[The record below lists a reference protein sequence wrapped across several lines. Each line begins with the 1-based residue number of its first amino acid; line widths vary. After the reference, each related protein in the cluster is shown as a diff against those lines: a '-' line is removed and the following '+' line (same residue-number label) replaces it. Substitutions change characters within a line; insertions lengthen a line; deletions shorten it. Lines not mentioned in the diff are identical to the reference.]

1 MTTFSTTRYFAA
13 SPATL
18 FEAIRNPERLIRWW
32 GPLGF
37 TNRFHAFDFQP
48 GGEWRFDMI
57 GPDGTVHPNESR
69 FARNGG
75 TQVLW
80 EQDFPDDTVAQA
92 IAPIVEPANE
102 QNLDRLGVEI
112 AGHAPATPGSR

>member
-18 FEAIRNPERLIRWW
+18 FEAIRNPERLVRWW

-48 GGEWRFDMI
+48 DGEWRFADC
-57 GPDGTVHPNESR
+57 TVVE
-69 FARNGG
+69 
-75 TQVLW
+75 VLK
-80 EQDFPDDTVAQA
+80 
-92 IAPIVEPANE
+92 
-102 QNLDRLGVEI
+102 R
-112 AGHAPATPGSR
+112 